1 MRPRGEGRRTDG
13 NVERKGTSICRGD
26 SGGPLFDCKGRLAG
40 VTSFGPVPCGYAA
53 PARFARLSEKDNQRW
68 LRRLQKRKIVDFP
81 RKTFKG

>member
-1 MRPRGEGRRTDG
+1 M
-13 NVERKGTSICRGD
+13 
-26 SGGPLFDCKGRLAG
+26 DCKGRLAG